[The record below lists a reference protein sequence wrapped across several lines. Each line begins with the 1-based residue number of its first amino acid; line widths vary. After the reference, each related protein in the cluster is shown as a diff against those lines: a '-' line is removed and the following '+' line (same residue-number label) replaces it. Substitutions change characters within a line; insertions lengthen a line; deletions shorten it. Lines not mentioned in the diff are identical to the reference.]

1 MARYVSCAETLGL
14 VILIAFHGKMV
25 CEFCASSCVAEMCVN
40 SGAVIP
46 CCYERM
52 VAQEVS

>member
-14 VILIAFHGKMV
+14 VIPIAFHGKMV
-25 CEFCASSCVAEMCVN
+25 CEFCAPSCVAEMCVN